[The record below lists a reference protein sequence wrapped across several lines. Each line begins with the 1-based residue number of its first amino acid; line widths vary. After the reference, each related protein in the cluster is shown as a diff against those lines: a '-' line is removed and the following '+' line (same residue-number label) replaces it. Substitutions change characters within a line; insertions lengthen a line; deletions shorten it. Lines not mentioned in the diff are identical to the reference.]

1 MLNDSLNERH
11 DKLDRLQ
18 LAALAGLMLIGTLF
32 VYSATM
38 ANPALAAL
46 PWYDQSWVRQIVW
59 YALGL
64 GAGAALCLV
73 DYHTL
78 ARWSF
83 VAYWATIFFLVIVL
97 IPHIGSMRYG
107 ARRWID
113 FGPFQFQPS
122 EFAKLA
128 FILAAA
134 HFLSRPPDELRQ
146 PANFWKGIG
155 LLLLPFAADFEG
167 TGPGFGARAVADR
180 VGDDV
185 RRRHA
190 ETISAEADRRGG
202 FAGRAVSG
210 GRAVC
215 CRRAGGRFR
224 MQPYQRDRLLVYF
237 GRDYTDF
244 APPNATPAELQRLRQ
259 QQLDD
264 EYNVR
269 QALISVG
276 SGGLM
281 GKGWRQGTQNA
292 LGYLP
297 RAVAHNDFIF
307 SVIAEE
313 EGFVGSVI
321 VLTLYA
327 VVLFTGLRIAGQ
339 ARDRLGKLV
348 AVGVVT
354 LIFSHVF
361 INIGMNIRIMP
372 VTGVPLPLLSYG
384 GSSVLVL
391 VDRRGLDAKRIHPSK
406 RILTMSNKNFSRRR
420 RGMRFRPKGGLG
432 QTPQKSDREAIQAR
446 ADVVSEQGGAERAV

>member
-1 MLNDSLNERH
+1 MTTTLLNQERRERF
-11 DKLDRLQ
+11 DRLQ
-18 LAALAGLMLIGTLF
+18 LAALAGLMFIGTAF

-38 ANPALAAL
+38 ANPAMATL
-46 PWYDQSWVRQIVW
+46 PWYDQSWLRQIVW
-59 YALGL
+59 YALGI
-64 GAGAALCLV
+64 GAGTALCVL

-78 ARWSF
+78 ARWSV

-97 IPHIGSMRYG
+97 IPHIGSMRFG

-128 FILAAA
+128 FILASA
-134 HFLSRPPDELRQ
+134 HFLSRPPDELRLTW
-146 PANFWKGIG
+146 NFWKGIG
-155 LLLLPFAADFEG
+155 LLLLPFALTLKEPDLGSALVLLPTGLVMMYVAG
-167 TGPGFGARAVADR
+167 TPKRYLLKLIGAVGLLGALFLVDVLFVPPGWWQ
-180 VGDDV
+180 
-185 RRRHA
+185 
-190 ETISAEADRRGG
+190 ISME
-202 FAGRAVSG
+202 
-210 GRAVC
+210 
-215 CRRAGGRFR
+215 
-224 MQPYQRDRLLVYF
+224 PYQRDRLLVYF
-237 GRDYTDF
+237 GRNYTNF
-244 APPNATPAELQRLRQ
+244 AAPNATPAELQRLRQ
-259 QQLDD
+259 QQLND

-313 EGFVGSVI
+313 EGFVGSVT
-321 VLTLYA
+321 VLALYA

-354 LIFSHVF
+354 LLFSHVF

-384 GSSVLVL
+384 GSSVLGSLIAV
-391 VDRRGLDAKRIHPSK
+391 GLMQNVHIH
-406 RILTMSNKNFSRRR
+406 R
-420 RGMRFRPKGGLG
+420 KGY
-432 QTPQKSDREAIQAR
+432 
-446 ADVVSEQGGAERAV
+446 